1 MELILN
7 KYHEL
12 KNNGC
17 NRIGFE
23 EENKAE
29 SLDILVEDESLLSK
43 DPYIEFQVNENKK
56 YSTLKLEYV
65 EGHIIYPI
73 PNTLLYEKGYLRV
86 QVVIRGENNYVWRS
100 TITSLIIDESIIAST
115 SVLDPHDDLMASLAE
130 LEEDYYPFKNYVLE
144 QLSQVDTRYDT
155 FVYDTVEDFHKAVE
169 YGLNDSQKYEL
180 YSITYDGEKIP
191 QQKIKLGASIYIK
204 DKNASDYWLSSYTS
218 SEDNWLSFFD
228 EDTQSNVSLGTS
240 EETNV
245 ANVATTIESQG
256 TQYAVGYKIVNVYFN
271 GSNFT
276 CSAED
281 LNIVKTQPQRTI
293 LKFKDYYYACS
304 LIGSNTYLY
313 INTETSATRSDHNQI
328 QSLTFNIASN
338 DFTYS
343 HFELSQETIEQNTN
357 DSSTKLIANLKGSGL
372 DGQVGVIVIRGSFDN
387 VTEPTVYKN
396 FTQEE
401 LNIFKKYPD
410 RIFLWDVSEEYMHF
424 IYDYYQDDHGNY
436 VNLRYC
442 RYSISGSNSNI
453 NAYQRIINLDF
464 NWETNVVTYRI
475 TYQTAELDLNYT
487 PSNYTP
493 TNLLSNLQ
501 MNDKTYEVG
510 MITIPFLSDTDI
522 GQIGDKEEYTNFT
535 AEQKAL
541 LQKYP
546 QRCELYD
553 EVINTTLR
561 FNEGLQ
567 DSNGLYTKLRFK
579 SVEAKFENGQYYS
592 FCFDLTLTFENN
604 KVYINDGFPM
614 NRLVI
619 DNQNAY
625 NYFITIGN
633 DENTTPIGLIYYSIS
648 LSYQWDSTYKKFTEN
663 YVDRTLYSYIQNYR
677 QKLCIVDDVM
687 GLYFYFSD
695 DSNFTYTAIRDGI
708 LYTLNYELGSDNKTI
723 TFTVTRELIEERII
737 DISTAGGT
745 FTDEQF
751 ELIMFG
757 GSNVRLKDENDKIYN
772 YNYGNADIIL
782 YFYSTNRD
790 FSTIDIYPSNKRYIY
805 RENNYITFS
814 NSDEIPYSYVE
825 TSKTGDDKDYDTL
838 PGTKVIDIAGKTALT
853 KDEMQIIALQEIGST
868 KTHPERV
875 WLKNGNEFYHF
886 AHGNTSSGS
895 YTFIRNAVYSD
906 GSFMYINI
914 DKQTDGTGKIT
925 TDEIPILL
933 TDDIGVQVAPLDSN
947 KKIPF
952 ENIPDTILHQ
962 LVYGGTVGLGTDNQI
977 TAVLSNDGKAKL
989 NVQVNQI
996 ILKNEAYP
1004 TSGYGYTQCQGL
1016 YLVTSTAFIFAGEV
1030 FQVGDW
1036 LVATA
1041 STWKKIQN
1049 VDAVVS
1055 VNGKIGAVEIAKGD
1069 IELGNVDNTSD
1080 LNKPISKA
1088 AQAALDGKVDK
1099 ESGKGLSSNDFTD
1112 AEKEKLKGIAEG
1124 ANKTVVDS
1132 TLSTTSTNP
1141 VQNKVINT
1149 ALSGKA
1155 NTTHTHKIADVTNL
1169 QTTLDGKASTDPA
1182 TQSANGLMSKEDKTK
1197 LDGISENATEIRLS
1211 DMEDNLRNMATDL
1224 GNKVD
1229 AVDGKG
1235 LSTNDYT
1242 TAEKTKLEGIAPNA
1256 TAVIVDRLLDKDSD
1270 NAISNKAVTN
1280 NINTLTGNINNL
1292 QTAVNELQAGSAESL
1307 NSIKINN
1314 VEVSKQN
1321 KASNIETDEVSI
1333 LYDDSKL
1340 HLPNTWI
1347 AYLQKQTFAAP
1358 TITLGGISSRN
1369 VEWGANVSVAANT
1382 ITHRETNIDNIKA
1395 NTLKLYRNNVS
1406 VVDLTPNTAATNIDY
1421 AIDEAIT
1428 NNVSFIIK
1436 CTDTMNNTRQSSTI
1450 TYSAY
1455 KPCYYGALDAA
1466 SITSVDGLTKKA
1478 SSSLGTVTFTS
1489 TEGQYGYLVTAGN
1502 INSVI
1507 SGGFPVPGELM
1518 QDITVTLNGLSVTYH
1533 VWRCSSSIAAGSN
1546 TWTVA

>member
-17 NRIGFE
+17 NKIGFE

-43 DPYIEFQVNENKK
+43 DPYIEFQVNESKK

-256 TQYAVGYKIVNVYFN
+256 TQYAVGYKIVNVYLN

-281 LNIVKTQPQRTI
+281 LNIIKTQPQRTI

-313 INTETSATRSDHNQI
+313 INTETSATRSEHNQI
-328 QSLTFNIASN
+328 QSFTFDKTINK
-338 DFTYS
+338 FTHS
-343 HFELSQETIEQNTN
+343 SFELSQ
-357 DSSTKLIANLKGSGL
+357 L
-372 DGQVGVIVIRGSFDN
+372 
-387 VTEPTVYKN
+387 
-396 FTQEE
+396 E
-401 LNIFKKYPD
+401 LN
-410 RIFLWDVSEEYMHF
+410 R
-424 IYDYYQDDHGNY
+424 
-436 VNLRYC
+436 
-442 RYSISGSNSNI
+442 
-453 NAYQRIINLDF
+453 
-464 NWETNVVTYRI
+464 
-475 TYQTAELDLNYT
+475 T

-522 GQIGDKEEYTNFT
+522 GQIGDKTEYTDFT
-535 AEQKAL
+535 TEQKAL
-541 LQKYP
+541 LQRYP

-553 EVINTTLR
+553 ETINTTLR
-561 FNEGLQ
+561 FNDGLQ
-567 DSNGLYTKLRFK
+567 DSNGLYTTLRFK
-579 SVEAKFENGQYYS
+579 STEAMFENGQYYS
-592 FCFDLTLTFENN
+592 YCFDLILTFENG
-604 KVYINDGFPM
+604 KVYINDGFPA
-614 NRLVI
+614 NYLKI
-619 DNQNAY
+619 YKDTY

-633 DENTTPIGLIYYSIS
+633 DENKTPIGLIYYSIS
-648 LSYQWDSTYKKFTEN
+648 LSYQWDSTYKQFTEPI
-663 YVDRTLYSYIQNYR
+663 VDATLYSYIQQNYEK
-677 QKLCIVDDVM
+677 KLCIVDDSA

-695 DSNFTYTAIRDGI
+695 EINYTYTAIRDGI

-745 FTDEQF
+745 FTDEEF

-757 GSNVRLKDENDKIYN
+757 GSNVRLKDEDGNIYN
-772 YNYGNADIIL
+772 YDYINIGTKS
-782 YFYSTNRD
+782 YSCPTD
-790 FSTIDIYPSNKRYIY
+790 SLIKVIYINPSNKNYNYNSID
-805 RENNYITFS
+805 YITFFNS
-814 NSDEIPYSYVE
+814 NEILYPYAEQYE
-825 TSKTGDDKDYDTL
+825 TGEDGEYGTL

-875 WLKNGNEFYHF
+875 WLKNGTQFYHF
-886 AHGNTSSGS
+886 VSGDTSSGS
-895 YTFIRNAVYSD
+895 YTFIRNAIYSD

-933 TDDIGVQVAPLDSN
+933 TDDIGVNVAPLDSN

-962 LVYGGTVGLGTDNQI
+962 LVYGGTVGLGADNQI

-1088 AQAALDGKVDK
+1088 AQAALDKKVDK
-1099 ESGKGLSSNDFTD
+1099 VN
-1112 AEKEKLKGIAEG
+1112 
-1124 ANKTVVDS
+1124 
-1132 TLSTTSTNP
+1132 
-1141 VQNKVINT
+1141 
-1149 ALSGKA
+1149 
-1155 NTTHTHKIADVTNL
+1155 
-1169 QTTLDGKASTDPA
+1169 
-1182 TQSANGLMSKEDKTK
+1182 
-1197 LDGISENATEIRLS
+1197 
-1211 DMEDNLRNMATDL
+1211 
-1224 GNKVD
+1224 
-1229 AVDGKG
+1229 GKG

-1242 TAEKTKLEGIAPNA
+1242 IAEKTKLSGIETGANK
-1256 TAVIVDRLLDKDSD
+1256 TIVDSEYNLTST
-1270 NAISNKAVTN
+1270 NPVENKLITYS
-1280 NINTLTGNINNL
+1280 L
-1292 QTAVNELQAGSAESL
+1292 NEL
-1307 NSIKINN
+1307 NDSIRTLVGRVDNLEYAQLQIQQN
-1314 VEVSKQN
+1314 VEVTTSMFSEDTTYADLGYNYKGTIPISGITTSDVVNVTFNMAQ
-1321 KASNIETDEVSI
+1321 AVSG
-1333 LYDDSKL
+1333 
-1340 HLPNTWI
+1340 N
-1347 AYLQKQTFAAP
+1347 FAP
-1358 TITLGGISSRN
+1358 ISSTYN
-1369 VEWGANVSVAANT
+1369 GGVYIYAKEIPTST
-1382 ITHRETNIDNIKA
+1382 IIV
-1395 NTLKLYRNNVS
+1395 TL
-1406 VVDLTPNTAATNIDY
+1406 
-1421 AIDEAIT
+1421 E
-1428 NNVSFIIK
+1428 IIK
-1436 CTDTMNNTRQSSTI
+1436 EATT
-1450 TYSAY
+1450 
-1455 KPCYYGALDAA
+1455 
-1466 SITSVDGLTKKA
+1466 
-1478 SSSLGTVTFTS
+1478 
-1489 TEGQYGYLVTAGN
+1489 
-1502 INSVI
+1502 
-1507 SGGFPVPGELM
+1507 
-1518 QDITVTLNGLSVTYH
+1518 
-1533 VWRCSSSIAAGSN
+1533 
-1546 TWTVA
+1546 

>member
-17 NRIGFE
+17 NKIGFE

-256 TQYAVGYKIVNVYFN
+256 TQYAVGYKIVNVYLN

-281 LNIVKTQPQRTI
+281 LNIIKTQPQRTI

-313 INTETSATRSDHNQI
+313 INTETSATRSEHNQI
-328 QSLTFNIASN
+328 QSFTFDKTINK
-338 DFTYS
+338 FTHS
-343 HFELSQETIEQNTN
+343 SFELSQ
-357 DSSTKLIANLKGSGL
+357 L
-372 DGQVGVIVIRGSFDN
+372 
-387 VTEPTVYKN
+387 
-396 FTQEE
+396 E
-401 LNIFKKYPD
+401 LN
-410 RIFLWDVSEEYMHF
+410 R
-424 IYDYYQDDHGNY
+424 
-436 VNLRYC
+436 
-442 RYSISGSNSNI
+442 
-453 NAYQRIINLDF
+453 
-464 NWETNVVTYRI
+464 
-475 TYQTAELDLNYT
+475 T

-522 GQIGDKEEYTNFT
+522 GQIGDKTEYTDFT
-535 AEQKAL
+535 TEQKAL
-541 LQKYP
+541 LQRYP

-553 EVINTTLR
+553 ETINTTLR
-561 FNEGLQ
+561 FNDGLQ
-567 DSNGLYTKLRFK
+567 DSNGLYTTLRFK
-579 SVEAKFENGQYYS
+579 SMEAMFENGQYYS
-592 FCFDLTLTFENN
+592 YCFDLILTFENG
-604 KVYINDGFPM
+604 KVYINDGFPA
-614 NRLVI
+614 NYLKI
-619 DNQNAY
+619 DKDTY

-633 DENTTPIGLIYYSIS
+633 DENKTPIGLIYYSIS
-648 LSYQWDSTYKKFTEN
+648 LSYQWDSTYKQFTEPI
-663 YVDRTLYSYIQNYR
+663 VDATLYSYIQQNYEK
-677 QKLCIVDDVM
+677 KLCIVDDSA

-695 DSNFTYTAIRDGI
+695 EINYTYTAIRDGI

-745 FTDEQF
+745 FTDEEF

-757 GSNVRLKDENDKIYN
+757 GSNVRLKDEDGNIYN
-772 YNYGNADIIL
+772 YDYINIGTKSYSCPTDSLIKVIYINPSSNNKNYRCNL
-782 YFYSTNRD
+782 
-790 FSTIDIYPSNKRYIY
+790 ID
-805 RENNYITFS
+805 YITFFNS
-814 NSDEIPYSYVE
+814 NEILYPYAERYQ
-825 TSKTGDDKDYDTL
+825 TGEDGEYGTL

-875 WLKNGNEFYHF
+875 WLKNGTQFYHF
-886 AHGNTSSGS
+886 VSGDTSSGS
-895 YTFIRNAVYSD
+895 YTFIRNAIYSD

-933 TDDIGVQVAPLDSN
+933 TDDIGVNVAPLDSN

-962 LVYGGTVGLGTDNQI
+962 LVYGGTVGLGADNQI

-1088 AQAALDGKVDK
+1088 AQAALDKKVDK
-1099 ESGKGLSSNDFTD
+1099 VN
-1112 AEKEKLKGIAEG
+1112 
-1124 ANKTVVDS
+1124 
-1132 TLSTTSTNP
+1132 
-1141 VQNKVINT
+1141 
-1149 ALSGKA
+1149 
-1155 NTTHTHKIADVTNL
+1155 
-1169 QTTLDGKASTDPA
+1169 
-1182 TQSANGLMSKEDKTK
+1182 
-1197 LDGISENATEIRLS
+1197 
-1211 DMEDNLRNMATDL
+1211 
-1224 GNKVD
+1224 
-1229 AVDGKG
+1229 GKG

-1242 TAEKTKLEGIAPNA
+1242 IAEKTKLSGIETGANK
-1256 TAVIVDRLLDKDSD
+1256 TIVDSEYNLTST
-1270 NAISNKAVTN
+1270 NPVENKLITYS
-1280 NINTLTGNINNL
+1280 L
-1292 QTAVNELQAGSAESL
+1292 NEL
-1307 NSIKINN
+1307 NDSIRTLVGRVDNLEYAQLQIQQN
-1314 VEVSKQN
+1314 VEVTTSMFSEDTTYADLGYNYKGTIPISGITTSDVVNVTFNMAQ
-1321 KASNIETDEVSI
+1321 AVSG
-1333 LYDDSKL
+1333 
-1340 HLPNTWI
+1340 N
-1347 AYLQKQTFAAP
+1347 FAP
-1358 TITLGGISSRN
+1358 ISSTYN
-1369 VEWGANVSVAANT
+1369 GGVYIYAKEIPTST
-1382 ITHRETNIDNIKA
+1382 IIV
-1395 NTLKLYRNNVS
+1395 TL
-1406 VVDLTPNTAATNIDY
+1406 
-1421 AIDEAIT
+1421 E
-1428 NNVSFIIK
+1428 IIK
-1436 CTDTMNNTRQSSTI
+1436 EATT
-1450 TYSAY
+1450 
-1455 KPCYYGALDAA
+1455 
-1466 SITSVDGLTKKA
+1466 
-1478 SSSLGTVTFTS
+1478 
-1489 TEGQYGYLVTAGN
+1489 
-1502 INSVI
+1502 
-1507 SGGFPVPGELM
+1507 
-1518 QDITVTLNGLSVTYH
+1518 
-1533 VWRCSSSIAAGSN
+1533 
-1546 TWTVA
+1546 

>member
-17 NRIGFE
+17 NKIGFE

-256 TQYAVGYKIVNVYFN
+256 TQYAVGYKIVNVYLN

-281 LNIVKTQPQRTI
+281 LNIIKTQPQRTI

-313 INTETSATRSDHNQI
+313 INTETSATRSEHNQI
-328 QSLTFNIASN
+328 QSFTFDKTINK
-338 DFTYS
+338 FTHS
-343 HFELSQETIEQNTN
+343 SFELSQ
-357 DSSTKLIANLKGSGL
+357 L
-372 DGQVGVIVIRGSFDN
+372 
-387 VTEPTVYKN
+387 
-396 FTQEE
+396 E
-401 LNIFKKYPD
+401 LN
-410 RIFLWDVSEEYMHF
+410 R
-424 IYDYYQDDHGNY
+424 
-436 VNLRYC
+436 
-442 RYSISGSNSNI
+442 
-453 NAYQRIINLDF
+453 
-464 NWETNVVTYRI
+464 
-475 TYQTAELDLNYT
+475 T

-522 GQIGDKEEYTNFT
+522 GQIGDKTEYTDFT
-535 AEQKAL
+535 TEQKAL
-541 LQKYP
+541 LQRYP

-553 EVINTTLR
+553 ETINTTLR
-561 FNEGLQ
+561 FNDGLQ
-567 DSNGLYTKLRFK
+567 DSNGLYTTLRFK
-579 SVEAKFENGQYYS
+579 STEAMFENGQYYS
-592 FCFDLTLTFENN
+592 YCFDLILTFENG
-604 KVYINDGFPM
+604 KVYINDGFPA
-614 NRLVI
+614 NYLKI
-619 DNQNAY
+619 YKDTY

-633 DENTTPIGLIYYSIS
+633 DENKTPIGLIYYSIS
-648 LSYQWDSTYKKFTEN
+648 LSYQWDSTYKQFTEPI
-663 YVDRTLYSYIQNYR
+663 VDATLYSYIQQNYEK
-677 QKLCIVDDVM
+677 KLCIVDDSA

-695 DSNFTYTAIRDGI
+695 EINYTYTAIRDGI

-745 FTDEQF
+745 FTDEEF

-757 GSNVRLKDENDKIYN
+757 GSNVRLKDEDGNIYN
-772 YNYGNADIIL
+772 YDYINIGTKS
-782 YFYSTNRD
+782 YSCPTD
-790 FSTIDIYPSNKRYIY
+790 SLIKVIYINPSNKNYNYNSID
-805 RENNYITFS
+805 YITFFNS
-814 NSDEIPYSYVE
+814 NEILYPYAEQYE
-825 TSKTGDDKDYDTL
+825 TGEDGEYGTL

-875 WLKNGNEFYHF
+875 WLKNGTQFYHF
-886 AHGNTSSGS
+886 VSGDTSSGS
-895 YTFIRNAVYSD
+895 YTFIRNAIYSD

-933 TDDIGVQVAPLDSN
+933 TDDIGVNVAPLDSN

-962 LVYGGTVGLGTDNQI
+962 LVYGGTVGLGADNQI

-1088 AQAALDGKVDK
+1088 AQAALDKKVDK
-1099 ESGKGLSSNDFTD
+1099 VN
-1112 AEKEKLKGIAEG
+1112 
-1124 ANKTVVDS
+1124 
-1132 TLSTTSTNP
+1132 
-1141 VQNKVINT
+1141 
-1149 ALSGKA
+1149 
-1155 NTTHTHKIADVTNL
+1155 
-1169 QTTLDGKASTDPA
+1169 
-1182 TQSANGLMSKEDKTK
+1182 
-1197 LDGISENATEIRLS
+1197 
-1211 DMEDNLRNMATDL
+1211 
-1224 GNKVD
+1224 
-1229 AVDGKG
+1229 GKG

-1242 TAEKTKLEGIAPNA
+1242 IAEKTKLSGIETGANK
-1256 TAVIVDRLLDKDSD
+1256 TIVDSEYNLTST
-1270 NAISNKAVTN
+1270 NPVENKLITYS
-1280 NINTLTGNINNL
+1280 L
-1292 QTAVNELQAGSAESL
+1292 NEL
-1307 NSIKINN
+1307 NDSIRTLVGRVDNLEYAQLQIQQN
-1314 VEVSKQN
+1314 VEVTTSMFSEDTTYADLGYNYKGTIPISGITTSDVVNVTFNMAQ
-1321 KASNIETDEVSI
+1321 AVSG
-1333 LYDDSKL
+1333 
-1340 HLPNTWI
+1340 N
-1347 AYLQKQTFAAP
+1347 FAP
-1358 TITLGGISSRN
+1358 ISSTYN
-1369 VEWGANVSVAANT
+1369 GGVYIYAKEIPTST
-1382 ITHRETNIDNIKA
+1382 IIV
-1395 NTLKLYRNNVS
+1395 TL
-1406 VVDLTPNTAATNIDY
+1406 
-1421 AIDEAIT
+1421 E
-1428 NNVSFIIK
+1428 IIK
-1436 CTDTMNNTRQSSTI
+1436 EATT
-1450 TYSAY
+1450 
-1455 KPCYYGALDAA
+1455 
-1466 SITSVDGLTKKA
+1466 
-1478 SSSLGTVTFTS
+1478 
-1489 TEGQYGYLVTAGN
+1489 
-1502 INSVI
+1502 
-1507 SGGFPVPGELM
+1507 
-1518 QDITVTLNGLSVTYH
+1518 
-1533 VWRCSSSIAAGSN
+1533 
-1546 TWTVA
+1546 

>member
-169 YGLNDSQKYEL
+169 YGLNNSQKYEL

-256 TQYAVGYKIVNVYFN
+256 TQYAVGYKIINVYLN

-281 LNIVKTQPQRTI
+281 LNIIKTQPQRTI
-293 LKFKDYYYACS
+293 LKYEGYYYICNS
-304 LIGSNTYLY
+304 VYGNNKYLY
-313 INTETSATRSDHNQI
+313 INIETSDTRSEHNQI
-328 QSLTFNIASN
+328 QSFTFDKTINK
-338 DFTYS
+338 FTHSY
-343 HFELSQETIEQNTN
+343 FALSQGTIEQNTN

-372 DGQVGVIVIRGSFDN
+372 DGQVGVIVIRGNFEN

-410 RIFLWDVSEEYMHF
+410 RVFLWDVKDEYMHF
-424 IYDYYQDDHGNY
+424 IYDYYQDDNGNY
-436 VNLRYC
+436 ANLRYC

-464 NWETNVVTYRI
+464 NWETNVVTYSI
-475 TYQTAELDLNYT
+475 TYQTAELDLNRT

-567 DSNGLYTKLRFK
+567 DSNGLYTTLRFK
-579 SVEAKFENGQYYS
+579 SVEAKIENEQYYS
-592 FCFDLTLTFENN
+592 FCFDLLLTFENN

-619 DNQNAY
+619 DNPNAY

-633 DENTTPIGLIYYSIS
+633 DENKTPIGLIYYSIS

-663 YVDRTLYSYIQNYR
+663 YVDTTLYSYIQNYKK
-677 QKLCIVDDVM
+677 KLCIVDDSR

-695 DSNFTYTAIRDGI
+695 DSNYTYTAIRDGV

-723 TFTVTRELIEERII
+723 TFTVTRELIEEKII
-737 DISTAGGT
+737 DVSTNGGT
-745 FTDEQF
+745 FTDKEF

-757 GSNVRLKDENDKIYN
+757 GSNVRLKDADGNIYN
-772 YNYGNADIIL
+772 WNYTNVGSIT
-782 YFYSTNRD
+782 YSYPTDGFIRVIYINPSSNNKDYRCNL
-790 FSTIDIYPSNKRYIY
+790 ID
-805 RENNYITFS
+805 YITFFNS
-814 NSDEIPYSYVE
+814 NEILYPYAEQY
-825 TSKTGDDKDYDTL
+825 KTGEDGDYGTL

-886 AHGNTSSGS
+886 LLGDTSSGS
-895 YTFIRNAVYSD
+895 YTFIRNAVASD

-1088 AQAALDGKVDK
+1088 TQTALDKKVDK
-1099 ESGKGLSSNDFTD
+1099 
-1112 AEKEKLKGIAEG
+1112 
-1124 ANKTVVDS
+1124 
-1132 TLSTTSTNP
+1132 
-1141 VQNKVINT
+1141 
-1149 ALSGKA
+1149 
-1155 NTTHTHKIADVTNL
+1155 VT
-1169 QTTLDGKASTDPA
+1169 
-1182 TQSANGLMSKEDKTK
+1182 
-1197 LDGISENATEIRLS
+1197 
-1211 DMEDNLRNMATDL
+1211 
-1224 GNKVD
+1224 
-1229 AVDGKG
+1229 GKG

-1242 TAEKTKLEGIAPNA
+1242 IAEKTKLSGIETGANK
-1256 TAVIVDRLLDKDSD
+1256 TIVDSEYDLTST
-1270 NAISNKAVTN
+1270 NPVENKLITYS
-1280 NINTLTGNINNL
+1280 L
-1292 QTAVNELQAGSAESL
+1292 NELNDSIRTLVGRVDNLEAGSAESL

-1340 HLPNTWI
+1340 HLPDTWI
-1347 AYLQKQTFAAP
+1347 AYLQRQTFAAP
-1358 TITLGGISSRN
+1358 TITLGGISSRS
-1369 VEWGANVSVAANT
+1369 VEWGVNVSVAANT

-1406 VVDLTPNTAATNIDY
+1406 VVDLTPNTAATNVDY

-1466 SITSVDGLTKKA
+1466 SITSIDGLTKKA

-1518 QDITVTLNGLSVTYH
+1518 QDITVMLNGLSVTYH

>member
-1 MELILN
+1 M
-7 KYHEL
+7 
-12 KNNGC
+12 
-17 NRIGFE
+17 
-23 EENKAE
+23 
-29 SLDILVEDESLLSK
+29 
-43 DPYIEFQVNENKK
+43 
-56 YSTLKLEYV
+56 
-65 EGHIIYPI
+65 
-73 PNTLLYEKGYLRV
+73 
-86 QVVIRGENNYVWRS
+86 
-100 TITSLIIDESIIAST
+100 
-115 SVLDPHDDLMASLAE
+115 
-130 LEEDYYPFKNYVLE
+130 
-144 QLSQVDTRYDT
+144 
-155 FVYDTVEDFHKAVE
+155 
-169 YGLNDSQKYEL
+169 
-180 YSITYDGEKIP
+180 
-191 QQKIKLGASIYIK
+191 
-204 DKNASDYWLSSYTS
+204 
-218 SEDNWLSFFD
+218 
-228 EDTQSNVSLGTS
+228 
-240 EETNV
+240 
-245 ANVATTIESQG
+245 
-256 TQYAVGYKIVNVYFN
+256 
-271 GSNFT
+271 
-276 CSAED
+276 
-281 LNIVKTQPQRTI
+281 
-293 LKFKDYYYACS
+293 
-304 LIGSNTYLY
+304 
-313 INTETSATRSDHNQI
+313 
-328 QSLTFNIASN
+328 
-338 DFTYS
+338 
-343 HFELSQETIEQNTN
+343 
-357 DSSTKLIANLKGSGL
+357 
-372 DGQVGVIVIRGSFDN
+372 
-387 VTEPTVYKN
+387 
-396 FTQEE
+396 
-401 LNIFKKYPD
+401 
-410 RIFLWDVSEEYMHF
+410 
-424 IYDYYQDDHGNY
+424 
-436 VNLRYC
+436 
-442 RYSISGSNSNI
+442 
-453 NAYQRIINLDF
+453 
-464 NWETNVVTYRI
+464 
-475 TYQTAELDLNYT
+475 
-487 PSNYTP
+487 
-493 TNLLSNLQ
+493 
-501 MNDKTYEVG
+501 
-510 MITIPFLSDTDI
+510 
-522 GQIGDKEEYTNFT
+522 
-535 AEQKAL
+535 
-541 LQKYP
+541 
-546 QRCELYD
+546 
-553 EVINTTLR
+553 
-561 FNEGLQ
+561 
-567 DSNGLYTKLRFK
+567 
-579 SVEAKFENGQYYS
+579 
-592 FCFDLTLTFENN
+592 
-604 KVYINDGFPM
+604 
-614 NRLVI
+614 
-619 DNQNAY
+619 
-625 NYFITIGN
+625 
-633 DENTTPIGLIYYSIS
+633 IYYSIS

-677 QKLCIVDDVM
+677 QKLCIVDDSR
-687 GLYFYFSD
+687 GLYFYYSD
-695 DSNFTYTAIRDGI
+695 DNNFTYTAIRDGV

-814 NSDEIPYSYVE
+814 NSDEIPYSYLE
-825 TSKTGDDKDYDTL
+825 TSKTGDNEDYDTL
-838 PGTKVIDIAGKTALT
+838 PGTKVIDIAGKTTLT

-989 NVQVNQI
+989 NVQANQI

-1016 YLVTSTAFIFAGEV
+1016 YLVTSTAFIFAGDV

-1088 AQAALDGKVDK
+1088 TQAALDGKIDK

-1112 AEKEKLKGIAEG
+1112 AEKEKLKGIA
-1124 ANKTVVDS
+1124 
-1132 TLSTTSTNP
+1132 
-1141 VQNKVINT
+1141 
-1149 ALSGKA
+1149 
-1155 NTTHTHKIADVTNL
+1155 
-1169 QTTLDGKASTDPA
+1169 
-1182 TQSANGLMSKEDKTK
+1182 
-1197 LDGISENATEIRLS
+1197 
-1211 DMEDNLRNMATDL
+1211 
-1224 GNKVD
+1224 
-1229 AVDGKG
+1229 
-1235 LSTNDYT
+1235 
-1242 TAEKTKLEGIAPNA
+1242 PNA

-1270 NAISNKAVTN
+1270 HAISNKAVTN

-1340 HLPNTWI
+1340 HLPDTWI
-1347 AYLQKQTFAAP
+1347 AYLQRQTFAAP
-1358 TITLGGISSRN
+1358 TITLGGISSRS
-1369 VEWGANVSVAANT
+1369 VEWGVNVSVAANT

-1406 VVDLTPNTAATNIDY
+1406 VVDLTPNTAATNVDY

-1428 NNVSFIIK
+1428 NNVSFVIR

-1466 SITSVDGLTKKA
+1466 SITSIDGLTKKA

-1507 SGGFPVPGELM
+1507 SGGFPVPGEMM

>member
-29 SLDILVEDESLLSK
+29 SLDILVEDKNLLSK

-144 QLSQVDTRYDT
+144 QLAQVDTRYDT
-155 FVYDTVEDFHKAVE
+155 FVYNTVEDFHTAVE

-180 YSITYDGEKIP
+180 YSITYNGEKIP

-204 DKNASDYWLSSYTS
+204 DENASDYWLSSYTS

-256 TQYAVGYKIVNVYFN
+256 TQYAVGYKIVNVYLN

-293 LKFKDYYYACS
+293 LKYEGYYYICNS
-304 LIGSNTYLY
+304 VYGNDKYLY
-313 INTETSATRSDHNQI
+313 INIETSDTRSEHNQI
-328 QSLTFNIASN
+328 QSFTFDKTINK
-338 DFTYS
+338 FTHSY
-343 HFELSQETIEQNTN
+343 FKLSQGTIEQNTN

-372 DGQVGVIVIRGSFDN
+372 DGQVGVIVINGSFDN

-410 RIFLWDVSEEYMHF
+410 RVFLWDISEEYMHF
-424 IYDYYQDDHGNY
+424 IYDYYQDDNGNY

-442 RYSISGSNSNI
+442 TYSVNAVNSYI
-453 NAYQRIINLDF
+453 QTYQRIIKLDF
-464 NWETNVVTYRI
+464 NWETNVVTYST
-475 TYQTAELDLNYT
+475 TYQTAELELNRT

-510 MITIPFLSDTDI
+510 MITIPFLSDSDI

-553 EVINTTLR
+553 ETINTTLR
-561 FNEGLQ
+561 FNEGTK
-567 DSNGLYTKLRFK
+567 DSNGLYTTLYFTATRAG
-579 SVEAKFENGQYYS
+579 AKNQRYDSFYY
-592 FCFDLTLTFENN
+592 DLKLTFENN
-604 KVYINDGFPM
+604 KVYINDGFSS
-614 NRLVI
+614 NELRI
-619 DNQNAY
+619 ESDNYDNT
-625 NYFITIGN
+625 FIQFHYGN
-633 DENTTPIGLIYYSIS
+633 TKQPTGLIYYNIS
-648 LSYQWDSTYKKFTEN
+648 FNYEWDSTYKKFQETQVNSKLYN
-663 YVDRTLYSYIQNYR
+663 YLEYYSA
-677 QKLCIVDDVM
+677 KLCIIDDLD
-687 GLYFYFSD
+687 GLFFYYSD
-695 DSNFTYTAIRDGI
+695 DTDFTYTAIRDGV

-745 FTDEQF
+745 FTDEEF

-757 GSNVRLKDENDKIYN
+757 GSNVRLKDEDGNIYN
-772 YNYGNADIIL
+772 YDYINTGTKSYSCPTDGFIKVI
-782 YFYSTNRD
+782 YFGSSPNIKDYRYNL
-790 FSTIDIYPSNKRYIY
+790 ID
-805 RENNYITFS
+805 YITFS
-814 NSDEIPYSYVE
+814 NSDEILNPYAEQY
-825 TSKTGDDKDYDTL
+825 KTGEDGEYGTL

-875 WLKNGNEFYHF
+875 WLKSSNLFYHF
-886 AHGNTSSGS
+886 LFGDTSSGS
-895 YTFIRNAVYSD
+895 YTFIRNAVASD

-925 TDEIPILL
+925 TNEIPILL
-933 TDDIGVQVAPLDSN
+933 TDDIGVKVAPLDSN

-1016 YLVTSTAFIFAGEV
+1016 YLVTSTAFIFAGDV

-1080 LNKPISKA
+1080 LNKPISTA
-1088 AQAALDGKVDK
+1088 AKAALDQKVDK
-1099 ESGKGLSSNDFTD
+1099 
-1112 AEKEKLKGIAEG
+1112 
-1124 ANKTVVDS
+1124 
-1132 TLSTTSTNP
+1132 
-1141 VQNKVINT
+1141 
-1149 ALSGKA
+1149 
-1155 NTTHTHKIADVTNL
+1155 
-1169 QTTLDGKASTDPA
+1169 
-1182 TQSANGLMSKEDKTK
+1182 
-1197 LDGISENATEIRLS
+1197 
-1211 DMEDNLRNMATDL
+1211 
-1224 GNKVD
+1224 
-1229 AVDGKG
+1229 VDGKG

-1242 TAEKTKLEGIAPNA
+1242 TAEKTKLSGIETGANKTTVDSAFSSTSTNPVQNKLINSKVTEIESSIETLVGRVDSLEENA
-1256 TAVIVDRLLDKDSD
+1256 Q
-1270 NAISNKAVTN
+1270 
-1280 NINTLTGNINNL
+1280 L
-1292 QTAVNELQAGSAESL
+1292 QIQQ
-1307 NSIKINN
+1307 N
-1314 VEVSKQN
+1314 VEVTTSMFSEDTTYANLDYNYKG
-1321 KASNIETDEVSI
+1321 
-1333 LYDDSKL
+1333 
-1340 HLPNTWI
+1340 
-1347 AYLQKQTFAAP
+1347 
-1358 TITLGGISSRN
+1358 TIPISGITTS
-1369 VEWGANVSVAANT
+1369 
-1382 ITHRETNIDNIKA
+1382 D
-1395 NTLKLYRNNVS
+1395 
-1406 VVDLTPNTAATNIDY
+1406 VVDVTFDMAQAVSGNFAPISNTYNGGVYIY
-1421 AIDEAIT
+1421 AKEMPT
-1428 NNVSFIIK
+1428 
-1436 CTDTMNNTRQSSTI
+1436 STI
-1450 TYSAY
+1450 TVALEII
-1455 KPCYYGALDAA
+1455 KGA
-1466 SITSVDGLTKKA
+1466 T
-1478 SSSLGTVTFTS
+1478 
-1489 TEGQYGYLVTAGN
+1489 N
-1502 INSVI
+1502 
-1507 SGGFPVPGELM
+1507 
-1518 QDITVTLNGLSVTYH
+1518 
-1533 VWRCSSSIAAGSN
+1533 
-1546 TWTVA
+1546 